1 MERQNVEVFLIKRGR
16 TRVKKALYK
25 GNDAE
30 REQSPYG
37 MFRNNV
43 KRKLSDFF
51 YNVSVVLHRIRKKF
65 VKTEKPRTMT
75 SRRRGEL
82 AFFIALI
89 AYPLLQFTVFY
100 VVVNINS
107 ILLAFKTFDVS
118 TAQFYFNAEG
128 QLFDNFKNFI
138 SDLRGNAAM
147 ITAATNSVK
156 LYLCTLFIAFPL
168 NLIFSFFLYKKVP
181 AHGFFR
187 TVLFL
192 PQIISALVVS
202 LMFRYFVENAL
213 PSLIG
218 MNLLTTKTTGFS
230 TIIFYTIWAGFGTQ
244 ILIYTSA
251 MTKIDSSLVEFG
263 ELEGISLIREFWH
276 ITLPLIFPTITIF
289 LVAGIAGLF
298 TSQAGL
304 YNFYGGSART
314 DLQTLGYVFFV
325 RIIKSNDASYAQYP
339 YAAAAGLLFTMVAT
353 PVTLL
358 VKYALERFGPS
369 AE

>member
-1 MERQNVEVFLIKRGR
+1 M
-16 TRVKKALYK
+16 KKAFYK
-25 GNDAE
+25 ANNAK
-30 REQSPYG
+30 REQGLLSR
-37 MFRNNV
+37 FRDNV
-43 KRKLSDFF
+43 KRKLGNFF
-51 YNVSVVLHRIRKKF
+51 YNLSVVLHRIRKKF
-65 VKTEKPRTMT
+65 VKSEKPKTMT

-107 ILLAFKTFDVS
+107 ILLAFKTFNVD
-118 TAQFYFNAEG
+118 TAQFYFNSKEN
-128 QLFDNFKNFI
+128 LFDNFKNFI
-138 SDLRGNAAM
+138 GDLRGNAAM

-156 LYLCTLFIAFPL
+156 LYLCTLIIAFPL

-187 TVLFL
+187 VILFL

-218 MNLLTTKTTGFS
+218 MNLLTTKRTGFS

-263 ELEGISLIREFWH
+263 ELEGISLIRELWQ

-339 YAAAAGLLFTMVAT
+339 YAAAAGLLFTLVAT

-369 AE
+369 TE

>member
-1 MERQNVEVFLIKRGR
+1 M
-16 TRVKKALYK
+16 KKTFYQ
-25 GNDAE
+25 GNNAK
-30 REQSPYG
+30 REQSLLSG
-37 MFRNNV
+37 FWGNI
-43 KRKLSDFF
+43 KRKLGDFF
-51 YNVSVVLHRIRKKF
+51 YNVSVVLHITRRKLI
-65 VKTEKPRTMT
+65 KTEKPRTMT
-75 SRRRGEL
+75 SRRRGEIT
-82 AFFIALI
+82 FFIALI

-100 VVVNINS
+100 IVVNINS
-107 ILLAFKTFDVS
+107 ILLAFKTFNVD
-118 TAQFYFNAEG
+118 TAQFYFNSEEK
-128 QLFDNFKNFI
+128 LFDNFKNFI

-147 ITAATNSVK
+147 ITAAKNSVK
-156 LYLCTLFIAFPL
+156 LYFCTLFIAFPL
-168 NLIFSFFLYKKVP
+168 NLIFSFFLYKKIP

-187 TVLFL
+187 IILFL

-218 MNLLTTKTTGFS
+218 MNLLTTKQTGFP

-244 ILIYTSA
+244 ILVYTSA
-251 MTKIDSSLVEFG
+251 MTKIDNSLVEFG
-263 ELEGISLIREFWH
+263 ELEGISLIREFWQ

-298 TSQAGL
+298 TSQASL
-304 YNFYGGSART
+304 YNFYGSSART

-339 YAAAAGLLFTMVAT
+339 YAAAAGLLFTLVAT
-353 PVTLL
+353 PITLI

>member
-1 MERQNVEVFLIKRGR
+1 M
-16 TRVKKALYK
+16 KKAFHRE
-25 GNDAE
+25 NDAK
-30 REQSPYG
+30 RDRLFNKIWGNLKGKTSDLFYSLSVALHKTKKKI
-37 MFRNNV
+37 V
-43 KRKLSDFF
+43 KR
-51 YNVSVVLHRIRKKF
+51 
-65 VKTEKPRTMT
+65 EKPRTMT

-82 AFFIALI
+82 VFFIALI
-89 AYPLLQFTVFY
+89 AYPLLQFSVFY
-100 VVVNINS
+100 VAVNINS
-107 ILLAFKTFDVS
+107 VLLAFKNFDID
-118 TAQFYFNAEG
+118 TAQFYFNAKGE
-128 QLFDNFKNFI
+128 LFDNFKNFI
-138 SDLRGNAAM
+138 NDLKGNAAM
-147 ITAATNSVK
+147 ITAAKNSLK

-168 NLIFSFFLYKKVP
+168 NLVFSFFLYKKVP
-181 AHGFFR
+181 AYGFFR
-187 TVLFL
+187 VILFL

-213 PSLIG
+213 PGLIG
-218 MNLLTTKTTGFS
+218 MNLLTTKKTGFS

-251 MTKIDSSLVEFG
+251 MTKIDDSLVEFG
-263 ELEGISLIREFWH
+263 ELEGMSLIREFWQ

-298 TSQAGL
+298 TNQASL

-339 YAAAAGLLFTMVAT
+339 YAAAAGLLFTLVAT
-353 PVTLL
+353 PITLI

-369 AE
+369 VE